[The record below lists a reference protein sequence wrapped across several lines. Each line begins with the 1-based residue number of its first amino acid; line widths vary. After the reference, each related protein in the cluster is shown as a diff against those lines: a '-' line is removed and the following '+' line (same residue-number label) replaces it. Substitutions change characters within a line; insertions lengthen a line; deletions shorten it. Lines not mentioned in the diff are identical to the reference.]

1 MQSTPCTGYEK
12 RESRSRSPH
21 YLRNRVLHYF
31 TESVMSLR
39 TWRTPLLHHAFKHE
53 VKSLTE
59 ELPSPHVDDGYLAHE
74 DSKGSI
80 RRLIAIRHASPRVHL
95 PILAIRRIGER
106 VMRAIAS
113 EMYEES
119 SSMRYQ
125 ALYVVSRS
133 VEGLSQRTCV
143 SSNDASGISAQKE
156 CARGPSGPVQGRG
169 ET

>member
-1 MQSTPCTGYEK
+1 LP
-12 RESRSRSPH
+12 
-21 YLRNRVLHYF
+21 
-31 TESVMSLR
+31 LR

-80 RRLIAIRHASPRVHL
+80 RRLIAVRHASPRVHL
-95 PILAIRRIGER
+95 PLLAIRRIGER

-125 ALYVVSRS
+125 ARYAVSRS

-143 SSNDASGISAQKE
+143 SSNDASGISAQKNVRGAPVGQCKGE
-156 CARGPSGPVQGRG
+156 ARPSD
-169 ET
+169 E